1 MKTDYKF
8 ELLVAAYAHD
18 LKNQLQALTEQQDSL
33 VADLPEE
40 FQLKLAPMIN
50 HTNKIK
56 EDTLRLVSLYRLENT
71 QQINRDDAWPHDT
84 ANQAIESCL
93 LQFPNLI
100 INNHIESDSQGFYND
115 QLAQLALVTLITN
128 SAQAEANQIDLRCE
142 EHHDDSLTFI
152 IQDNGPGF
160 NQAILDG
167 SISTTKAAG
176 TGLGLHFVE
185 MICRAHQS
193 SGKHGKLSLSNNS
206 SGAEARLFLP

>member
-1 MKTDYKF
+1 MNTDYKF

-18 LKNQLQALTEQQDSL
+18 LKNQLQALTEQQEML
-33 VADLPEE
+33 VVDLPKEY
-40 FQLKLAPMIN
+40 QLKLAPMIS

-93 LQFPNLI
+93 LQFPSII
-100 INNHIESDSQGFYND
+100 INNKIDNDSQGFYND

-128 SAQAEANQIDLRCE
+128 SVQAGATQISLNCE
-142 EHHDDSLTFI
+142 EHDDDSLTFI
-152 IQDNGPGF
+152 IEDNGPGF
-160 NQAILDG
+160 NKAILDG

-176 TGLGLHFVE
+176 TGLGLHFVK
-185 MICRAHQS
+185 MICKAHLGANKQ
-193 SGKHGKLSLSNNS
+193 GKLSLSNNNT
-206 SGAEARLFLP
+206 GAVARLFLP